1 MDNRS
6 ERKHQAILDAATT
19 VFLNKGYSG
28 TSMDDIARLAAV
40 SKQTVYKHFA
50 DKEKLFAEIVMATTD
65 RIDGVIDLVAD
76 IPADAEHLEEN
87 LTRLARGFLTTL
99 TRPDVLRLR
108 RLVIANAEAF
118 PELGAAWYERGFERV
133 LATLAATFRR
143 LTDRGLLH
151 TEDPLL
157 AAHHFAGLLLWIP
170 VNRAM
175 FHGGPQHSEDDLD
188 AYAAGG
194 VRAFLA
200 AHG

>member
-1 MDNRS
+1 LS
-6 ERKHQAILDAATT
+6 
-19 VFLNKGYSG
+19 
-28 TSMDDIARLAAV
+28 
-40 SKQTVYKHFA
+40 
-50 DKEKLFAEIVMATTD
+50 
-65 RIDGVIDLVAD
+65 
-76 IPADAEHLEEN
+76 
-87 LTRLARGFLTTL
+87 
-99 TRPDVLRLR
+99 
-108 RLVIANAEAF
+108 RLV
-118 PELGAAWYERGFERV
+118 RTGFERV

-151 TEDPLL
+151 AEDPLL

-175 FHGGPQHSEDDLD
+175 FHGGPEHGEDDLD